1 MKYKSFKITNYKGI
15 EDLEISF
22 AEGNLILSG
31 LNESGKTTVLD
42 AINNWGLM
50 TKKQYLENG
59 KKCSTS

>member
-42 AINNWGLM
+42 AINNWG
-50 TKKQYLENG
+50 
-59 KKCSTS
+59 